1 MTAEWFDL
9 GQRFRAA
16 TTGAPVARLSHA
28 PIAATPHP
36 VAVRAHLSGSLVT
49 VTACAPDTPASCS
62 TGPHAL
68 ALLAS
73 LGVTITASSPA
84 TLVTDTATTLPLLRR
99 LALTA
104 SRSTAED
111 DTAAHIAWWLDR
123 ADFPGGRA
131 VVETPDACRL
141 RWVTGRAP
149 AAETNPAAWRHWL
162 DVSDDGVA
170 GLLTLYQRLTAG
182 PALPHLSVLSEDD
195 TWAFGAAQ
203 NQHAD
208 GWDWRRPD
216 ATSRAALGLRSRCD
230 AADLYADALLAD
242 PLYRARAV
250 HTGHVVTGTAD
261 PLGDRLKRTHLT
273 CTRLDAR
280 LRPGS
285 EVTGWIGAPTDSAP
299 HFSATVIAA
308 EVEHGHLTLTLSGV
322 TGPAPV
328 SGQQATIHAT
338 GPSPYR
344 QRAGRKSYRALYAAR
359 RSWLTTGR
367 TPTPT
372 RRDVPLDVLVAGADA
387 D

>member
-9 GQRFRAA
+9 GQRLRAA
-16 TTGAPVARLSHA
+16 HTGEPVARLTHA
-28 PIAATPHP
+28 PITAAPHP
-36 VAVRAHLSGSLVT
+36 VAVRAHLTGTQVT
-49 VTACAPDTPASCS
+49 LTACTETTPAATAS
-62 TGPHAL
+62 GPQAL

-73 LGVTITASSPA
+73 LGVTITAPTPA
-84 TLVTDTATTLPLLRR
+84 TLVTDAATTLPLLRR

-104 SRSTAED
+104 PHGTAED
-111 DTAAHIAWWLDR
+111 DAAAHIGWWLDR

-131 VVETPDACRL
+131 VVETPDAARL
-141 RWVTGRAP
+141 RWVTGDAP
-149 AAETNPAAWRHWL
+149 AAETTPATWRRWL
-162 DVSDDGVA
+162 GVADDSVA
-170 GLLTLYQRLTAG
+170 GLLILHQLLKAG
-182 PALPHLSVLSEDD
+182 PALPHLAVLSEDD
-195 TWAFGAAQ
+195 TWAYGAAQ
-203 NQHAD
+203 TEHSD

-242 PLYRARAV
+242 PLFRARAV

-261 PLGDRLKRTHLT
+261 PLGDRLKRSRLT
-273 CTRLDAR
+273 CSRLDAR

-285 EVTGWIGAPTDSAP
+285 EVTGWIGAPTDSAAR
-299 HFSATVIAA
+299 FSATVTAA
-308 EVEHGHLTLTLSGV
+308 EVEHGHLILTLSGV
-322 TGPAPV
+322 TGPGAAA
-328 SGQQATIHAT
+328 GQQATIHAT

>member
-9 GQRFRAA
+9 GQRLRAA
-16 TTGAPVARLSHA
+16 HTGGPVIRLTHA
-28 PIAATPHP
+28 PLAATPRP
-36 VAVRAHLSGSLVT
+36 IAVRAHLTGPQVT
-49 VTACAPDTPASCS
+49 LTACTPDVPPASA
-62 TGPHAL
+62 TGSAAL
-68 ALLAS
+68 TLLAS
-73 LGVTITASSPA
+73 LGATITAPAPA
-84 TLVTDTATTLPLLRR
+84 TLITDAATTLPLLRR

-104 SRSTAED
+104 TQGTAED

-131 VVETPDACRL
+131 VVETPEACRL
-141 RWVTGRAP
+141 RWVTGTAP
-149 AAETNPAAWRHWL
+149 DAEAAPETWRRWL
-162 DVSDDGVA
+162 GIEDDSVA
-170 GLLTLYQRLTAG
+170 GLLTLHERLTVG
-182 PALPHLSVLSEDD
+182 QPLPHLAVLSEDD
-195 TWAFGAAQ
+195 TWAYGAAQ
-203 NQHAD
+203 NEHAD

-242 PLYRARAV
+242 PLFRARAL
-250 HTGHVVTGTAD
+250 HTGHVVTGVAD
-261 PLGDRLKRTHLT
+261 PLGDRLKRTRLS
-273 CTRLDAR
+273 CSRLDAR

-285 EVTGWIGAPTDSAP
+285 EVTGWVGAPTDSAAR
-299 HFSATVIAA
+299 FSATVTAA

-322 TGPAPV
+322 TGPGPAA
-328 SGQQATIHAT
+328 GQQATIHAT